1 MYEAGR
7 MRGVLLFAA
16 SLDGTAARGLCVGG
30 RGRGVRRRD
39 LRPWCDCNGVTWGT
53 NSYVAWCL

>member
-16 SLDGTAARGLCVGG
+16 SLVGTAAAGLCVGG
-30 RGRGVRRRD
+30 GGRGG
-39 LRPWCDCNGVTWGT
+39 RPP
-53 NSYVAWCL
+53 A

>member
-16 SLDGTAARGLCVGG
+16 SLVGTAAACAWAGAGWA
-30 RGRGVRRRD
+30 GVRRRD
-39 LRPWCDCNGVTWGT
+39 LRPWCD
-53 NSYVAWCL
+53 S

>member
-39 LRPWCDCNGVTWGT
+39 LRPWCD
-53 NSYVAWCL
+53 S